1 MANELVV
8 IEPETALGIFTAPD
22 KVQELIVSIE
32 RETEKRKT
40 GLGELDLSVGA
51 HRKKLTSLAFDVTRS
66 KTYIDKAGKE
76 VVDGLKELPKQV
88 DASRKLFRDALDAL
102 AAQVKQPVEEWEAQE
117 EARKQAEEAK
127 RIVDEEQKKADELA
141 RLMPY
146 LHAEAL
152 EMNAECDRLI
162 AEKKAEEERKRI
174 EHENEIKRQAAEQ
187 ARIEAEQKAQRDRK
201 TAELKAK
208 QEREAAELKARQ
220 EVEAAATRERE
231 AREAQERAERE
242 KQEAIAK
249 AANDAKEAKERAER
263 EKLAAIEAERRKAEE
278 AEKARLAEVERQKQE
293 ELKRQ
298 ANREHQREFN
308 CEALQA
314 LTTAGFDDKAATKF
328 LKMVINGEVPHLS
341 MNY

>member
-8 IEPETALGIFTAPD
+8 IEPATALDLFTAPD
-22 KVQELIVSIE
+22 KVQELIVSVE
-32 RETEKRKT
+32 QETERRKSE
-40 GLGELDLSVGA
+40 LGELNLSVLA
-51 HRKKLTSLAFDVTRS
+51 HRKKLISLAFDVTRS

-76 VVDGLKELPKQV
+76 VVDGLKELPKKV
-88 DASRKLFRDALDAL
+88 DASRKMFRDALDSL
-102 AAQVKQPVEEWEAQE
+102 AAQVKRPVEEWEAQRV
-117 EARKQAEEAK
+117 A
-127 RIVDEEQKKADELA
+127 DEEKRKADELA

-187 ARIEAEQKAQRDRK
+187 ARIEAEQKAQRDREA
-201 TAELKAK
+201 AELKAK

-220 EVEAAATRERE
+220 EVEAAAKRERE

-249 AANDAKEAKERAER
+249 AER
-263 EKLAAIEAERRKAEE
+263 EKLAAVEAERRKAEE
-278 AEKARLAEVERQKQE
+278 AERARLAEIERQKQE

-298 ANREHQREFN
+298 ENKEHQRKFN
-308 CEALQA
+308 REALQA
-314 LTTAGFDDKAATKF
+314 LTAAGFDDETATKF
-328 LKMVINGEVPHLS
+328 LELVIKGEVPHLS

>member
-1 MANELVV
+1 MASELVV
-8 IEPETALGIFTAPD
+8 IEPATALDLFTAPD
-22 KVQELIVSIE
+22 KVQELIISVE
-32 RETEKRKT
+32 RETERRKAE
-40 GLGELDLSVGA
+40 LGELNLSVLA
-51 HRKKLTSLAFDVTRS
+51 HRKKLISLAFDVTRS

-76 VVDGLKELPKQV
+76 VVDGLKELPKKV
-88 DASRKLFRDALDAL
+88 DASRKMFRDALDSL
-102 AAQVKQPVEEWEAQE
+102 AAQVKRPVEEWEAQE
-117 EARKQAEEAK
+117 EARKQAEEAQK
-127 RIVDEEQKKADELA
+127 VADEEKRKADELA

-187 ARIEAEQKAQRDRK
+187 ARIEAEQKAQRDREA
-201 TAELKAK
+201 AELKAK

-220 EVEAAATRERE
+220 EVEAAAKRERE

-249 AANDAKEAKERAER
+249 AER
-263 EKLAAIEAERRKAEE
+263 EKLAAVEAERRKVEE
-278 AEKARLAEVERQKQE
+278 AERARLAEIERQKQE

-298 ANREHQREFN
+298 ADTAHRAKVNN
-308 CEALQA
+308 QA
-314 LTTAGFDDKAATKF
+314 MQDLIAAGIPEDCAKACIIAIAKGSVSSV
-328 LKMVINGEVPHLS
+328 KIN
-341 MNY
+341 Y